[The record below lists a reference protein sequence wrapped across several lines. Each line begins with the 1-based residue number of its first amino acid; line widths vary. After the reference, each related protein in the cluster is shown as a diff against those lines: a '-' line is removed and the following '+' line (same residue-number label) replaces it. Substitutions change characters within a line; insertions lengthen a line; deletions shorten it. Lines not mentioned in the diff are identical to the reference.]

1 MTTLLSHEAF
11 HESIGHAFDEL
22 LALEQI
28 SRLPMDGILRV
39 LQSIPEPL
47 LLRALAGLREPAAA
61 VPPPAAEAPVPV
73 PVQEDEQRSQPR
85 RKVLR
90 GGRIIDE
97 RRNSALEV
105 QITEI
110 SDTGCRIRSREAAV
124 LPPFFALR
132 IVGIGGEK
140 SCEVRWRNAGEL
152 GVRFLNG

>member
-1 MTTLLSHEAF
+1 MTTLLSHDVF
-11 HESIGHAFDEL
+11 HESVGHAFDEL
-22 LALEQI
+22 LVLEQI
-28 SRLPMDGILRV
+28 SRLPMDGLLRV

-61 VPPPAAEAPVPV
+61 VPRPVAEAPVPLA
-73 PVQEDEQRSQPR
+73 EEAEEQRSHPR

-90 GGRIIDE
+90 GGRIVDE

-110 SDTGCRIRSREAAV
+110 SEIGCRIRSRQAPV
-124 LPPFFALR
+124 LPPFFPLR
-132 IVGIGGEK
+132 IVGISGEK
-140 SCEVRWRNAGEL
+140 SCEVRWRNAEEL